1 MVCCL
6 RSIASGL
13 KIGFEGVTK
22 TTLKL
27 QFQVSLPPL
36 TPNIGK
42 MLFLHLLG
50 FQLDSQD
57 ASPEIMHLFP
67 VLHYTAVFLYQM

>member
-6 RSIASGL
+6 HSIASGL
-13 KIGFEGVTK
+13 RIVSEGVTK

-36 TPNIGK
+36 TSVVGK

-50 FQLDSQD
+50 FQLDILT
-57 ASPEIMHLFP
+57 ASHEIMHLFP
-67 VLHYTAVFLYQM
+67 VLH